1 MHWRTWESPPCHESS
16 HVLHSLVGNVT
27 SCRLNTVTIHEQMN
41 ARRLL
46 YTGIAA
52 IGISALGAYAY
63 YVERKPQLPT
73 EQTASAAAPG
83 DKSSSSG
90 KTASGGPVAVDVA
103 IAATMRLVDDVN
115 AVGSIRSNESVVVRP
130 EISGRIAKLNFSDG
144 QQVKK
149 GQLLVAFDSS
159 VNQAEVQQAKA
170 ELGIARA
177 NFERTADLAK
187 QKFISDRAR
196 DESQANVQVL
206 EAKLA
211 LAEARL
217 AKMEIRAP
225 FSGVVGIRNVSVG
238 DYVKDGADLVNL
250 EDISSVK
257 VDFRVPEKYADLVH
271 KGLAIEVVV
280 DALPGNPFNA
290 RVDAVDP
297 QVDSS
302 GRSAL
307 LRGRI
312 DNPVGKLKPGMFAR
326 VRLILAER
334 DNAIVVPEEAI
345 VPQGSKVTV
354 WKVVDG
360 KAVKTEVKTGLRR
373 AAKVEILQ
381 GLEKGDIVVTAGQI
395 RLSKDGTP
403 VRISQP
409 GAVNGQDNKAMAP
422 AAAADA
428 PAKT

>member
-1 MHWRTWESPPCHESS
+1 
-16 HVLHSLVGNVT
+16 
-27 SCRLNTVTIHEQMN
+27 MN

-46 YTGIAA
+46 YSGIAA

-63 YVERKPQLPT
+63 YVQRQPQLPS
-73 EQTASAAAPG
+73 EQTSSPAPAG
-83 DKSSSSG
+83 GKSSQG
-90 KTASGGPVAVDVA
+90 AKAGAAQAGPVAVDVA
-103 IAATMRLVDDVN
+103 SVATARLVDDIN
-115 AVGSIRSNESVVVRP
+115 AVGSIRSNESVVIRP
-130 EISGRIAKLNFSDG
+130 EVSGRIAKLNFSDG
-144 QQVKK
+144 QQIRK

-177 NFERTADLAK
+177 NFDRTVDLAK

-211 LAEARL
+211 LAQARL
-217 AKMEIRAP
+217 AKLEIRAP
-225 FSGVVGIRNVSVG
+225 FSGIVGIRTVSVG
-238 DYVKDGADLVNL
+238 DYVKDGTDLVNL

-257 VDFRVPEKYADLVH
+257 VDFRVPEKYADLVG
-271 KGLAIEVVV
+271 KGQAIEVVV
-280 DALPGNPFNA
+280 DALPGKAFHA
-290 RVDAVDP
+290 KVDAVDP

-312 DNPVGKLKPGMFAR
+312 NNPEGRLKPGMFAR

-334 DNAIVVPEEAI
+334 NDALVVPEEAI

-354 WKVVDG
+354 WKIVDG
-360 KAVKTEVKTGLRR
+360 KAVKAEVRTGLRR

-403 VRISQP
+403 VRLSQAASP
-409 GAVNGQDNKAMAP
+409 NGPDGKQVAP
-422 AAAADA
+422 AAATAA
-428 PAKT
+428 PAKS

>member
-1 MHWRTWESPPCHESS
+1 
-16 HVLHSLVGNVT
+16 
-27 SCRLNTVTIHEQMN
+27 MN
-41 ARRLL
+41 ARRIL
-46 YTGIAA
+46 YPAVAA

-63 YVERKPQLPT
+63 YVQRQPQGPT
-73 EQTASAAAPG
+73 EQTATTAQARTAEKTSGTSA
-83 DKSSSSG
+83 
-90 KTASGGPVAVDVA
+90 PVSVDVVQVSTA
-103 IAATMRLVDDVN
+103 RLVDDIN
-115 AVGSIRSNESVVVRP
+115 AVGSTRSNESVIIRP
-130 EISGRIAKLNFSDG
+130 EVSGRIVKLNFNDG

-149 GQLLVAFDSS
+149 GQLLIAFDST

-177 NFERTADLAK
+177 NYDRTVDLAR
-187 QKFISDRAR
+187 QKFISERAR

-217 AKMEIRAP
+217 SKMEIRAP
-225 FSGVVGIRNVSVG
+225 FSGIVGIRNVSVG
-238 DYVKDGADLVNL
+238 DYVKDGTDLVNL

-257 VDFRVPEKYADLVH
+257 LDFRVPERYIDLVQ
-271 KGLAIEVVV
+271 KGQGLEVVF
-280 DALPGNPFNA
+280 DALPGKPFRA
-290 RVDAVDP
+290 RVDAIDP

-312 DNPVGKLKPGMFAR
+312 DNPEGKLKPGMFAR

-334 DNAIVVPEEAI
+334 ENALVVPEESI

-360 KAVKTEVKTGLRR
+360 KAQRVEVKTGLRR
-373 AAKVEILQ
+373 AAKVEIVE
-381 GLEKGDIVVTAGQI
+381 GLKLGDTVVTAGQI
-395 RLSKDGTP
+395 RLSRDGTP
-403 VRISQP
+403 VRFAQ
-409 GAVNGQDNKAMAP
+409 VNGQNGKTPIGSLSAP
-422 AAAADA
+422 QS
-428 PAKT
+428 

>member
-1 MHWRTWESPPCHESS
+1 
-16 HVLHSLVGNVT
+16 
-27 SCRLNTVTIHEQMN
+27 MN
-41 ARRLL
+41 ARRIL
-46 YTGIAA
+46 YPAIAA
-52 IGISALGAYAY
+52 IGITALGSYAY
-63 YVERKPQLPT
+63 YVQRQPQGPT
-73 EQTASAAAPG
+73 EQSASAQTGSA
-83 DKSSSSG
+83 KSANG
-90 KTASGGPVAVDVA
+90 TVATVSVDVA
-103 IAATMRLVDDVN
+103 QVTTTRLIDDIN
-115 AVGSIRSNESVVVRP
+115 AVGSIRSNEGVVIRP
-130 EISGRIAKLNFSDG
+130 EVSGRIAKLNFDDG
-144 QQVKK
+144 QAVKK
-149 GQLLVAFDSS
+149 GQLLIAFDST

-187 QKFISDRAR
+187 QKFISERAR

-217 AKMEIRAP
+217 SKLEIRAP
-225 FSGVVGIRNVSVG
+225 FSGIVGIRTVSVG
-238 DYVKDGADLVNL
+238 DYVKDGTDLVNL

-257 VDFRVPEKYADLVH
+257 VDFRVPERYVDQVQ
-271 KGLAIEVVV
+271 KGQGLEVVV
-280 DALPGNPFNA
+280 DALPGKPFRA
-290 RVDAVDP
+290 RVDAIDP

-312 DNPVGKLKPGMFAR
+312 DNPERKLKPGMFAR

-334 DNAIVVPEEAI
+334 ENAMVVPEESI

-360 KAVKTEVKTGLRR
+360 KAQRTEVRTGLRR
-373 AAKVEILQ
+373 AAKVEIVQ
-381 GLEKGDIVVTAGQI
+381 GLQPGDTVVTAGQI

-403 VRISQP
+403 VRIAQIHGPDGKPAS
-409 GAVNGQDNKAMAP
+409 VSTAP
-422 AAAADA
+422 A
-428 PAKT
+428 PKS

>member
-1 MHWRTWESPPCHESS
+1 MY
-16 HVLHSLVGNVT
+16 V
-27 SCRLNTVTIHEQMN
+27 
-41 ARRLL
+41 
-46 YTGIAA
+46 GIAA
-52 IGISALGAYAY
+52 VGISGLGAYAY
-63 YVERKPQLPT
+63 YIQRQPQLPN
-73 EQTASAAAPG
+73 EQTASATRFSE
-83 DKSSSSG
+83 KNSSKAKPTDG
-90 KTASGGPVAVDVA
+90 VEASVAVDVA
-103 IAATMRLVDDVN
+103 RVSAARLVDDVN
-115 AVGSIRSNESVVVRP
+115 AVGTIRSNESVVIRP
-130 EISGRIAKLNFSDG
+130 EVSGRIVKLNFGDG

-159 VNQAEVQQAKA
+159 VNEAEVQQAKA

-177 NFERTADLAK
+177 NFERTADLAR
-187 QKFISDRAR
+187 QKFMSDRAR

-211 LAEARL
+211 LAQARL
-217 AKMEIRAP
+217 AKLEIRAP
-225 FSGVVGIRNVSVG
+225 FSGIVGIRNVSVG
-238 DYVKDGADLVNL
+238 DYVKDGTDLVNL

-271 KGLAIEVVV
+271 RGQAIEVTV
-280 DALPGNPFNA
+280 DALPDKPFRA
-290 RVDAVDP
+290 KVDAVDP

-312 DNPVGKLKPGMFAR
+312 DNPEGKLKPGMFAR

-334 DNAIVVPEEAI
+334 ENAMVVPEESI
-345 VPQGSKVTV
+345 VPQGGKVMV

-360 KAVKTEVKTGLRR
+360 KAVRTEVRTGLRR

-381 GLEKGDIVVTAGQI
+381 GLQHGDTVVTAGQI

-403 VRISQP
+403 VRIAQVSEH
-409 GAVNGQDNKAMAP
+409 GGQEAKP
-422 AAAADA
+422 AAPTATKPA
-428 PAKT
+428 PAKS